1 MAKFFK
7 LCSIL
12 TLLTILCIFQTH
24 TISSAKSK
32 EKTLNVKGNSALALN
47 YHRIR
52 DDNWFKNTLLP
63 YLTVKKLKIIVLVKK
78 RLRLKLNGLKHM
90 GHIF

>member
-32 EKTLNVKGNSALALN
+32 EKTLNVKGNSALATQLSS
-47 YHRIR
+47 YPR
-52 DDNWFKNTLLP
+52 
-63 YLTVKKLKIIVLVKK
+63 
-78 RLRLKLNGLKHM
+78 
-90 GHIF
+90 